1 MITESDLDPALD
13 WRAEIERLRRR
24 KNAVILAHYY
34 QDGPLQDLA
43 DFVGDSLDLSRR
55 AAETTA
61 DVIVFCGVR
70 FMGEVAKILSPDR
83 LVLVPDL
90 EAGCSLEEACR
101 PEYFKKFRDKHPGHL
116 AVTYINCS
124 AGVKALSDIIV
135 TSSNAESIINQL
147 PADQP
152 ILFAPD
158 YHLGSFIKRRT
169 GRDDMVLWPGA
180 CVVHEQ
186 FSEQALKTLQSL
198 HPGAKIAAHPECP
211 EGILLHAD
219 YVGSTRGILQYVT
232 GSSEQ
237 TFIIATETHIIHQM
251 EKHAPGKTFIPA
263 PGADGSCNCASCPHM
278 AKNTLAKLYL
288 CLANENPRI
297 DIAEDVRI
305 RAMAPLQRMLEMS
318 QAIPKAR
325 HAAG

>member
-13 WRAEIERLRRR
+13 WRAEIERLRLQ

-55 AAETTA
+55 AAETKA

-90 EAGCSLEEACR
+90 DAGCSLEEACR
-101 PEYFKKFRDKHPGHL
+101 PEYFKKFRDKHPDHL

-124 AGVKALSDIIV
+124 ADVKALSDIIV

-158 YHLGSFIKRRT
+158 HHLGSFIKRRT
-169 GRDDMVLWPGA
+169 GRDNMVLWPGA
-180 CVVHEQ
+180 CIIHEQ
-186 FSEQALKTLQSL
+186 FSEQALKTLKSL
-198 HPGAKIAAHPECP
+198 HPDAKVAAHPECP
-211 EGILLHAD
+211 EGILLYAD

-232 GSSEQ
+232 ESPEQ
-237 TFIIATETHIIHQM
+237 TFIIATEPHIIHQM
-251 EKHAPGKTFIPA
+251 EKRTPGKTFIPA
-263 PGADGSCNCASCPHM
+263 PGADGSCTCAICPHM

-288 CLANENPRI
+288 CLVNENPRI
-297 DIAEDVRI
+297 EIAEDVRT
-305 RAMAPLQRMLEMS
+305 RAMIPLQRMLEMS
-318 QAIPKAR
+318 TAIPKAR